1 MDGGE
6 RQIPHPPRSLP
17 TPPSTRTTTGRT
29 RPPRN
34 PEAPTNTHT
43 TITKSSPDTATPRLP
58 TPILGG
64 RTRPRPRRG
73 RSRGRARRSRGPHRS
88 LGSRADVPAAVLGIA
103 RALGASHLLQRVH
116 SGCLRLHSAD
126 VPRKRLDHAGS
137 FGDHLRVRWRAVPLD
152 GPDGTREPRAGDD
165 DAHLA
170 GDHRLVRLLHRQFVP
185 RGDDAVLLG
194 TRYADRHHALGPL
207 DGDAVGPT
215 GLRRARR
222 TGETHA

>member
-1 MDGGE
+1 MEGGE

-58 TPILGG
+58 TPILGTNTTTTTA
-64 RTRPRPRRG
+64 RTFTRE
-73 RSRGRARRSRGPHRS
+73 STKITGPHRS

-137 FGDHLRVRWRAVPLD
+137 FGDHLRVRWRAVPRWP
-152 GPDGTREPRAGDD
+152 GRNSRTA
-165 DAHLA
+165 AS
-170 GDHRLVRLLHRQFVP
+170 
-185 RGDDAVLLG
+185 RG
-194 TRYADRHHALGPL
+194 
-207 DGDAVGPT
+207 
-215 GLRRARR
+215 
-222 TGETHA
+222 